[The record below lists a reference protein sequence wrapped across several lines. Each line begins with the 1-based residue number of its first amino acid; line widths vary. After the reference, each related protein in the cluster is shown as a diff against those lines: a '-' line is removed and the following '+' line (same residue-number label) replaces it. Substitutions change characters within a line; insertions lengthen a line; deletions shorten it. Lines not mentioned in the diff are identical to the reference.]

1 LSRSLRLFCFI
12 SGGNMKLGSIL
23 LVALLLACTASVAAQ
38 APAKDTVK
46 DWAEQWKMA
55 AEQLLGVAETMPAEK
70 YDYKPV
76 KEVGAFGE
84 QLKHATLA
92 MKVLLANAES
102 KSVKTDDAFAALQ
115 KLNTKEEIIAEL
127 RKTVQEG
134 AAVIGRIAGKNDGE
148 VVESQFFGKTTR
160 RFLLMQAI
168 AHNNNHY
175 GQLVY
180 YLRMNGLTPPGSR

>member
-1 LSRSLRLFCFI
+1 
-12 SGGNMKLGSIL
+12 MKLEIFL
-23 LVALLLACTASVAAQ
+23 LVALLLACSASVAAQ
-38 APAKDTVK
+38 APAEDAVK

-55 AEQLLGVAETMPAEK
+55 AEQLIDVAETMPAEK

-92 MKVLLANAES
+92 MRVLLANAES
-102 KSVKTDDAFAALQ
+102 KTVKTDDAFAALQ
-115 KLNTKEEIIAEL
+115 KLKTKEEIIAEL
-127 RKTVQEG
+127 HKTVQEG
-134 AAVIGRIAGKNDGE
+134 VAVIGRIAGKNDGE

-180 YLRMNGLTPPGSR
+180 YLRLNGLTPPGSR

>member
-1 LSRSLRLFCFI
+1 
-12 SGGNMKLGSIL
+12 MKLGIIL
-23 LVALLLACTASVAAQ
+23 LVALLLACTASIAAQ
-38 APAKDTVK
+38 APAKDAVK
-46 DWAEQWKMA
+46 DWTEQWKMA

-102 KSVKTDDAFAALQ
+102 KTVKTDDAFAALQ
-115 KLNTKEEIIAEL
+115 KLKTKEEIIAEL
-127 RKTVQEG
+127 HKTVQEG

-180 YLRMNGLTPPGSR
+180 YLRLNGLTPPGSR